1 MPRKLLDMLSK
12 EDTVDSED
20 QESEQDAKLS
30 ARLSAEPRSPSNF
43 ENGDEAL
50 AVQEDDEPSSVK
62 KAVKKKK
69 AKKAKKAKKKA
80 KKT

>member
-1 MPRKLLDMLSK
+1 MLSK